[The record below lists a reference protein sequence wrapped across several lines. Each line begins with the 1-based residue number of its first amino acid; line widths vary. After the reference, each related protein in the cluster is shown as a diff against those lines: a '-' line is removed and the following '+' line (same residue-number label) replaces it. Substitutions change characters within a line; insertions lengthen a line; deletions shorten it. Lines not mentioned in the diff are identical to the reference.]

1 MNRPRVFVV
10 KEQMIRT
17 NNGGSMPMD
26 YSPATCFGDLHFIT
40 SHDMPFHPR
49 STIQQ
54 AWNSDVLDFV
64 KTYDPTKDYII
75 LTGQP
80 TAMFCIG
87 WALGKV
93 GKTPRF
99 LVWRREEN
107 QYRVMH
113 FDTDMPQ
120 HEPSSGL
127 PQHVDWTTW
136 IALNSPTN

>member
-1 MNRPRVFVV
+1 MKRPRVFII

-26 YSPATCFGDLHFIT
+26 YSSAMEFGDLQFIT
-40 SHDMPFHPR
+40 THDMPFYPR
-49 STIQQ
+49 SSIQQ

-64 KTYDPTKDYII
+64 ETYDPKEDYII

-80 TAMFCIG
+80 SAMFCIG
-87 WALGKV
+87 WALGRV
-93 GKTPRF
+93 GKAPRF

-113 FDTDMPQ
+113 FDTDMPR
-120 HEPSSGL
+120 HDLGSGKIK
-127 PQHVDWTTW
+127 PVDWDHWVKTT
-136 IALNSPTN
+136 T